1 MKRMTVFAAMIAAG
15 VGLGGLAA
23 PQPAD
28 AGGSV
33 SLYVSPKSERGQ
45 EKLSRGLRAFSHI
58 QRGRGMFGGD
68 NNSAHVN
75 QHGSGNHTGIYQRGD
90 NHHAGTGQYG
100 NDNTLGV
107 FQFGDGADAHV
118 NQHGDG
124 QAGVLFQHGW

>member
-1 MKRMTVFAAMIAAG
+1 MKRMTVFAAMFAAG
-15 VGLGGLAA
+15 LGLGGLAA

-28 AGGSV
+28 AGGSF

-58 QRGRGMFGGD
+58 QRHTDVFGGD
-68 NNSAHVN
+68 NNSASVN
-75 QHGSGNHTGIYQRGD
+75 QYGSGNHTGVYQRGD
-90 NHHAGTGQYG
+90 NHRARTGQYG

-107 FQFGDGADAHV
+107 FQFGEGTDAHV

-124 QAGVLFQHGW
+124 QAGLLFQHGW